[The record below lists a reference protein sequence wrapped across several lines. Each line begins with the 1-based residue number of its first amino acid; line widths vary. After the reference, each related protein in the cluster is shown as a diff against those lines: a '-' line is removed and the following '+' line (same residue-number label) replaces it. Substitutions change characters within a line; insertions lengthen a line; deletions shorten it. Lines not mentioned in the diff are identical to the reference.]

1 MISAAHAR
9 DVIFIEPFIFFAIIG
24 MAAWG
29 GIVKRIMITQKKN
42 SRVGI
47 KVYLQQ
53 MVVSIFS
60 GLILSI
66 MVLSR
71 NASDDRVLIVAGLGG
86 VFSGP
91 ILTIISKKINTL
103 IENLNPTVKKS

>member
-1 MISAAHAR
+1 MINAAHAR
-9 DVIFIEPFIFFAIIG
+9 DIIYIEPALLFAIIG
-24 MAAWG
+24 MSAWG
-29 GIVKRIMITQKKN
+29 GLVKRTMIAQKKKIRT
-42 SRVGI
+42 SG
-47 KVYLQQ
+47 KDYLHQ

-71 NASDDRVLIVAGLGG
+71 DATDDRVLIIAGLGG

-91 ILTIISKKINTL
+91 ILAIISKKVAAFV
-103 IENLNPTVKKS
+103 ESYNPMTKKT